1 MDGNCH
7 LHIDA
12 NCEYERHSPGKN
24 IFPHAY
30 EDKWVYCIKRK
41 PIIQID
47 VYLVK
52 EINDIKSN
60 VA

>member
-12 NCEYERHSPGKN
+12 NCECERHSPGKN

-30 EDKWVYCIKRK
+30 EDKWVMYKKKTYHSDSCLLGKRDK
-41 PIIQID
+41 
-47 VYLVK
+47 
-52 EINDIKSN
+52 
-60 VA
+60 